1 MSDTIKIP
9 EYMVN
14 LQDVFQNM
22 NFEVNEEDTK
32 YNNRVLFVDAL
43 NTFLRSYAAIPTL
56 DDNGNHIGGMS
67 GFLKSV
73 GSVVRDFK
81 PSRVVIV
88 FDGKGGSQRR
98 RKIFPQYKANR
109 KPPTRLNRQY
119 DMTTE
124 EQETENIKWQLITLI
139 EMLECL
145 PVTIFTMDNIEAD
158 DVIAYASELVTAHG
172 GHSIIYSTDK
182 DFLQMV
188 TPSVKVY
195 NPIKKKTF
203 DVDTIIEAYGVH
215 PDNFVYYRSLLGD
228 KSDNIDG
235 IRGAGEKT
243 VLKLLPELVD
253 NSITIDTDF
262 IEQKYNAVK
271 KKPKLIE
278 NILNNKDIVE
288 RNLQLMQLRDVN
300 ISTDAKMK
308 IVHKLDV
315 VKTDLRKMDLTKLMI
330 RSKVITNFPNYD
342 MWITSTFV
350 PLTRFTNGSD
360 SSNTTKL

>member
-1 MSDTIKIP
+1 MSDLHK
-9 EYMVN
+9 
-14 LQDVFQNM
+14 VFESM
-22 NFEVNEEDTK
+22 NFEVSKEDTK
-32 YNNRVLFVDAL
+32 YNSRVLFVDAL

-73 GSVVRDFK
+73 GAVIRDFK

-98 RKIFPQYKANR
+98 RKIYPQYKSNR

-124 EQETENIKWQLITLI
+124 QQETENMKWQLVTLI

-145 PVTIFTMDNIEAD
+145 PVTIFTLDNIEAD
-158 DVIAYASELVTAHG
+158 DVIAYASELITAQG
-172 GHSIIYSTDK
+172 GESIIYSTDK

-188 TPSVKVY
+188 TETTKVY
-195 NPIKKKTF
+195 NPVKKKTF
-203 DVDTIIEAYGVH
+203 DVNTVIETYGVH
-215 PDNFVYYRSLLGD
+215 PDNFVYYRALLGD

-253 NSITIDTDF
+253 NASTIDYDF
-262 IEQKYNAVK
+262 IEQKYTDIK

-278 NILNNKDIVE
+278 TILDNKDVLE
-288 RNLQLMQLRDVN
+288 TNMQLMQLRDVN
-300 ISTDAKMK
+300 ISADAKMK
-308 IVHKLDV
+308 IVHKLDI
-315 VKTDLRKMDLTKLMI
+315 VKTDLRKMDLTKMLI
-330 RSKVITNFPNYD
+330 RSRVISNFPNYD
-342 MWITSTFV
+342 MWLASTFGT
-350 PLTRFTNGSD
+350 LTRFSNGSD

>member
-1 MSDTIKIP
+1 MSDLHK
-9 EYMVN
+9 
-14 LQDVFQNM
+14 VFESM
-22 NFEVNEEDTK
+22 NFEVSKEDTK
-32 YNNRVLFVDAL
+32 YNSRVLFIDAL

-73 GSVVRDFK
+73 GAVVRDFK

-98 RKIFPQYKANR
+98 RKIYSDYKSNR

-124 EQETENIKWQLITLI
+124 QQETENMKWQLVTLI

-145 PVTIFTMDNIEAD
+145 PVTIFTLDNIEAD
-158 DVIAYASELVTAHG
+158 DVIAYASELITAQG
-172 GHSIIYSTDK
+172 GESIIYSTDK

-188 TPSVKVY
+188 TETTKVY
-195 NPIKKKTF
+195 NPVKKKTF
-203 DVDTIIEAYGVH
+203 DVNTVVETYGVH
-215 PDNFVYYRSLLGD
+215 PDNFVYYRALLGD

-243 VLKLLPELVD
+243 VLKLLPELVG
-253 NSITIDTDF
+253 NASTIDYDF
-262 IEQKYNAVK
+262 IEQKYTDVK

-278 NILNNKDIVE
+278 TILDNKDVLD
-288 RNLQLMQLRDVN
+288 RNMQLMQLRDVN
-300 ISTDAKMK
+300 ISADAKMK
-308 IVHKLDV
+308 IVHKLDI
-315 VKTDLRKMDLTKLMI
+315 VKTDLRKMDLTKMLI
-330 RSKVITNFPNYD
+330 RSRVISNFPNYD
-342 MWITSTFV
+342 MWLASTFGT
-350 PLTRFTNGSD
+350 LTRFSNGSD

>member
-1 MSDTIKIP
+1 MSDLHK
-9 EYMVN
+9 
-14 LQDVFQNM
+14 VFESM
-22 NFEVNEEDTK
+22 NFEVSKEDTK
-32 YNNRVLFVDAL
+32 YNSRVLFIDAL

-73 GSVVRDFK
+73 GAVVRDFK

-98 RKIFPQYKANR
+98 RKIYSDYKSNR

-124 EQETENIKWQLITLI
+124 QQETENMKWQLVTLI

-145 PVTIFTMDNIEAD
+145 PVTIFTLDNIEAD
-158 DVIAYASELVTAHG
+158 DVIAYASELITAQG
-172 GHSIIYSTDK
+172 GESIIYSTDK

-188 TPSVKVY
+188 TDTTKVY
-195 NPIKKKTF
+195 NPVKKKTF
-203 DVDTIIEAYGVH
+203 DVNTVVETYGVH
-215 PDNFVYYRSLLGD
+215 PDNFVYYRALLGD

-243 VLKLLPELVD
+243 VLKLLPELVG
-253 NSITIDTDF
+253 NASTIDYDF
-262 IEQKYNAVK
+262 IEQKYTDVK

-278 NILNNKDIVE
+278 TILDNKDILD
-288 RNLQLMQLRDVN
+288 RNMQLMQLRDVN
-300 ISTDAKMK
+300 ISADAKMK
-308 IVHKLDV
+308 IVHKLDI
-315 VKTDLRKMDLTKLMI
+315 VKTDLRKMDLTKMLI
-330 RSKVITNFPNYD
+330 RSRVISNFPNYD
-342 MWITSTFV
+342 MWLASTFGT
-350 PLTRFTNGSD
+350 LTRFSNGSD

>member
-1 MSDTIKIP
+1 MSDLHK
-9 EYMVN
+9 
-14 LQDVFQNM
+14 VFESM
-22 NFEVNEEDTK
+22 NFEVSKEDTK
-32 YNNRVLFVDAL
+32 YNSRVLFIDAL

-73 GSVVRDFK
+73 GAVVRDFK

-98 RKIFPQYKANR
+98 RKIYSDYKSNR

-124 EQETENIKWQLITLI
+124 QQETENMKWQLVTLI

-145 PVTIFTMDNIEAD
+145 PVTIFTLDNIEAD
-158 DVIAYASELVTAHG
+158 DVIAYASELITAQG
-172 GHSIIYSTDK
+172 GESIIYSTDK

-188 TPSVKVY
+188 TETTKVY
-195 NPIKKKTF
+195 NPVKKKTF
-203 DVDTIIEAYGVH
+203 DVNTVIETYGVH
-215 PDNFVYYRSLLGD
+215 PDNFVYYRALLGD

-253 NSITIDTDF
+253 NASTIDYDF
-262 IEQKYNAVK
+262 IEQKYTDIK

-278 NILNNKDIVE
+278 TILDSKDIVE
-288 RNLQLMQLRDVN
+288 RNMQLMQLRDVN
-300 ISTDAKMK
+300 ISADAKMK
-308 IVHKLDV
+308 IVHKLDI
-315 VKTDLRKMDLTKLMI
+315 VKTDLRKMDLTKMLI
-330 RSKVITNFPNYD
+330 RSRVISNFPNYD
-342 MWITSTFV
+342 MWLASTFGT
-350 PLTRFTNGSD
+350 LTRFSNGSD

>member
-1 MSDTIKIP
+1 MSDLHK
-9 EYMVN
+9 
-14 LQDVFQNM
+14 VFESM
-22 NFEVNEEDTK
+22 NFEVSKEDTK
-32 YNNRVLFVDAL
+32 YNSRVLFIDAL

-73 GSVVRDFK
+73 GAVVRDFK

-98 RKIFPQYKANR
+98 RKIYSDYKSNR

-124 EQETENIKWQLITLI
+124 QQETENMKWQLVTLI

-145 PVTIFTMDNIEAD
+145 PVTIFTLDNIEAD
-158 DVIAYASELVTAHG
+158 DVIAYASELITAQG
-172 GHSIIYSTDK
+172 GESIIYSTDK

-188 TPSVKVY
+188 TETTKIY
-195 NPIKKKTF
+195 NPVKKKTF
-203 DVDTIIEAYGVH
+203 DVNTVVETYGVH
-215 PDNFVYYRSLLGD
+215 PDNFVYYRALLGD

-253 NSITIDTDF
+253 NASTIDYDF
-262 IEQKYNAVK
+262 IEQKYTDVK

-278 NILNNKDIVE
+278 TILDNKDVLE
-288 RNLQLMQLRDVN
+288 RNMQLMQLRDVN
-300 ISTDAKMK
+300 ISADAKMK
-308 IVHKLDV
+308 IVHKLDI
-315 VKTDLRKMDLTKLMI
+315 VKTDLRKMDLTKMLI
-330 RSKVITNFPNYD
+330 RSRVISNFPNYD
-342 MWITSTFV
+342 MWLASTFGT
-350 PLTRFTNGSD
+350 LTRFSNGSD

>member
-1 MSDTIKIP
+1 MSDLHK
-9 EYMVN
+9 
-14 LQDVFQNM
+14 VFESM
-22 NFEVNEEDTK
+22 NFEVSKEDTK
-32 YNNRVLFVDAL
+32 YNSRVLFIDAL

-73 GSVVRDFK
+73 GAVVRDFK

-98 RKIFPQYKANR
+98 RKIYSDYKSNR

-124 EQETENIKWQLITLI
+124 QQETENMKWQLVTLI

-145 PVTIFTMDNIEAD
+145 PVTIFTLDNIEAD
-158 DVIAYASELVTAHG
+158 DVIAYASELITAQG
-172 GHSIIYSTDK
+172 GESIIYSTDK

-188 TPSVKVY
+188 TDTTKVY
-195 NPIKKKTF
+195 NPVKKKTF
-203 DVDTIIEAYGVH
+203 DVNTVVETYGVH
-215 PDNFVYYRSLLGD
+215 PDNFVYYRALLGD

-243 VLKLLPELVD
+243 VLKLLPELVG
-253 NSITIDTDF
+253 NASTIDYDF
-262 IEQKYNAVK
+262 IEQKYTDVK

-278 NILNNKDIVE
+278 TILDNKDVLD
-288 RNLQLMQLRDVN
+288 RNMQLMQLRDVN
-300 ISTDAKMK
+300 ISADAKMK
-308 IVHKLDV
+308 IVHKLDI
-315 VKTDLRKMDLTKLMI
+315 VKTDLRKMDLTKMLI
-330 RSKVITNFPNYD
+330 RSRVISNFPNYD
-342 MWITSTFV
+342 MWLASTFGT
-350 PLTRFTNGSD
+350 LTRFSNGSD

>member
-1 MSDTIKIP
+1 
-9 EYMVN
+9 
-14 LQDVFQNM
+14 M
-22 NFEVNEEDTK
+22 NFEVSKEDTK
-32 YNNRVLFVDAL
+32 YNSRVLFIDAL

-73 GSVVRDFK
+73 GAVVRDFK

-98 RKIFPQYKANR
+98 RKIYSDYKSNR

-124 EQETENIKWQLITLI
+124 QQETENMKWQLVTLI

-145 PVTIFTMDNIEAD
+145 PVTIFTLDNIEAD
-158 DVIAYASELVTAHG
+158 DVIAYASELITAQG
-172 GHSIIYSTDK
+172 GESIIYSTDK

-188 TPSVKVY
+188 TETTKVY
-195 NPIKKKTF
+195 NPVKKKTF
-203 DVDTIIEAYGVH
+203 DVNTVVETYGVH
-215 PDNFVYYRSLLGD
+215 PDNFVYYRALLGD

-243 VLKLLPELVD
+243 VLKLLPELVG
-253 NSITIDTDF
+253 NASTIDYDF
-262 IEQKYNAVK
+262 IEQKYTDVK

-278 NILNNKDIVE
+278 TILDNKDVLD
-288 RNLQLMQLRDVN
+288 RNMQLMQLRDVN
-300 ISTDAKMK
+300 ISADAKMK
-308 IVHKLDV
+308 IVHKLDI
-315 VKTDLRKMDLTKLMI
+315 VKTDLRKMDLTKMLI
-330 RSKVITNFPNYD
+330 RSRVISNFPNYD
-342 MWITSTFV
+342 MWLASTFGT
-350 PLTRFTNGSD
+350 LTRFSNGSD

>member
-1 MSDTIKIP
+1 MSDLHK
-9 EYMVN
+9 
-14 LQDVFQNM
+14 VFESM
-22 NFEVNEEDTK
+22 NFEVSKEDTK
-32 YNNRVLFVDAL
+32 YNSRVLFIDAL

-73 GSVVRDFK
+73 GAVIRDFK

-98 RKIFPQYKANR
+98 RKIYSDYKSNR

-124 EQETENIKWQLITLI
+124 QQETENMKWQLVTLI

-145 PVTIFTMDNIEAD
+145 PVTIFTLDNIEAD
-158 DVIAYASELVTAHG
+158 DVIAYASELITAQG
-172 GHSIIYSTDK
+172 GESIIYSTDK

-188 TPSVKVY
+188 TETTKVY
-195 NPIKKKTF
+195 NPVKKKTF
-203 DVDTIIEAYGVH
+203 DVNTVVETYGVH
-215 PDNFVYYRSLLGD
+215 PDNFVYYRALLGD

-243 VLKLLPELVD
+243 VLKLLPELVG
-253 NSITIDTDF
+253 NASTIDYDF
-262 IEQKYNAVK
+262 IEQKYTDVK

-278 NILNNKDIVE
+278 TILDNKDVLE
-288 RNLQLMQLRDVN
+288 RNMQLMQLRDVN
-300 ISTDAKMK
+300 ISADAKMK
-308 IVHKLDV
+308 IVHKLDI
-315 VKTDLRKMDLTKLMI
+315 VKTDLRKMDLTKMLI
-330 RSKVITNFPNYD
+330 RSRVISNFSNYD
-342 MWITSTFV
+342 MWLASTFGT
-350 PLTRFTNGSD
+350 LTRFSNGSD

>member
-1 MSDTIKIP
+1 
-9 EYMVN
+9 
-14 LQDVFQNM
+14 M
-22 NFEVNEEDTK
+22 NFEVSKEDTK
-32 YNNRVLFVDAL
+32 YNSRVLFVDAL

-73 GSVVRDFK
+73 GAVIRDFK

-98 RKIFPQYKANR
+98 RKIYPQYKSNR

-124 EQETENIKWQLITLI
+124 QQETENMKWQLVTLI

-145 PVTIFTMDNIEAD
+145 PVTIFTLDNIEAD
-158 DVIAYASELVTAHG
+158 DVIAYASELITAQG
-172 GHSIIYSTDK
+172 GESIIYSTDK

-188 TPSVKVY
+188 TETTKVY
-195 NPIKKKTF
+195 NPVKKKTF
-203 DVDTIIEAYGVH
+203 DVNTVIETYGVH
-215 PDNFVYYRSLLGD
+215 PDNFVYYRALLGD

-253 NSITIDTDF
+253 NASTIDYDF
-262 IEQKYNAVK
+262 IEQKYTDIK

-278 NILNNKDIVE
+278 TILDNKDVLE
-288 RNLQLMQLRDVN
+288 TNMQLMQLRDVN
-300 ISTDAKMK
+300 ISADAKMK
-308 IVHKLDV
+308 IVHKLDI
-315 VKTDLRKMDLTKLMI
+315 VKTDLRKMDLTKMLI
-330 RSKVITNFPNYD
+330 RSRVISNFPNYD
-342 MWITSTFV
+342 MWLASTFGT
-350 PLTRFTNGSD
+350 LTRFSNGSD

>member
-1 MSDTIKIP
+1 MSDLHK
-9 EYMVN
+9 
-14 LQDVFQNM
+14 VFESM
-22 NFEVNEEDTK
+22 KFEVNEGDTK

-73 GSVVRDFK
+73 GAVVRDFK

-98 RKIFPQYKANR
+98 RKIYPNYKSNR

-124 EQETENIKWQLITLI
+124 QQETENMKYQLVTLV

-145 PVTIFTMDNIEAD
+145 PVTLFTLDNIEAD
-158 DVIAYASELVTAHG
+158 DVIAYASELITAQG
-172 GHSIIYSTDK
+172 GESIIYSTDK

-195 NPIKKKTF
+195 NPVKKKTF
-203 DVDTIIEAYGVH
+203 DVNTVIETYGVH
-215 PDNFVYYRSLLGD
+215 PDNFVYYRALLGD

-243 VLKLLPELVD
+243 ILKLLPELVD
-253 NSITIDTDF
+253 NSSTIDYNF
-262 IEQKYNAVK
+262 IEQKYTDVK

-278 NILNNKDIVE
+278 NILDNKDVLD
-288 RNLQLMQLRDVN
+288 RNMQLMQLRDVS

-308 IVHKLDV
+308 IVHKLDT
-315 VKTDLRKMDLTKLMI
+315 VKTDLRKMDLTKLLI
-330 RSKVITNFPNYD
+330 RSKVISNFPNYD
-342 MWITSTFV
+342 MWLASTFV
-350 PLTRFTNGSD
+350 PLTRFSNGSD
-360 SSNTTKL
+360 SNTTKL

>member
-1 MSDTIKIP
+1 MSDLHK
-9 EYMVN
+9 
-14 LQDVFQNM
+14 VFESM
-22 NFEVNEEDTK
+22 NFEVSKEDTK
-32 YNNRVLFVDAL
+32 YNSRVLFIDAL

-73 GSVVRDFK
+73 GAVVRDFK

-98 RKIFPQYKANR
+98 RKIYPDYKSNR

-124 EQETENIKWQLITLI
+124 QQETENMKWQLVTLI

-145 PVTIFTMDNIEAD
+145 PVTIFTLDNIEAD
-158 DVIAYASELVTAHG
+158 DVIAYASELITAQG
-172 GHSIIYSTDK
+172 GESIIYSTDK

-188 TPSVKVY
+188 TETTKVY
-195 NPIKKKTF
+195 NPVKKKTF
-203 DVDTIIEAYGVH
+203 DVNTVVETYGVH
-215 PDNFVYYRSLLGD
+215 PDNFVYYRALLGD

-253 NSITIDTDF
+253 NVSTIDYDF
-262 IEQKYNAVK
+262 IEQKYTDVK

-278 NILNNKDIVE
+278 TILDNKDVLE
-288 RNLQLMQLRDVN
+288 RNMQLMQLRDVN
-300 ISTDAKMK
+300 ISADAKMK
-308 IVHKLDV
+308 IVHKLDI
-315 VKTDLRKMDLTKLMI
+315 VKTDLRKMDLTKMLI
-330 RSKVITNFPNYD
+330 RSRVISNFPNYD
-342 MWITSTFV
+342 MWLASTFGT
-350 PLTRFTNGSD
+350 LTRFSNGSD

>member
-1 MSDTIKIP
+1 MSDLHK
-9 EYMVN
+9 
-14 LQDVFQNM
+14 VFESM
-22 NFEVNEEDTK
+22 NFDVSKEDTK
-32 YNNRVLFVDAL
+32 YNSRVLFIDAL

-98 RKIFPQYKANR
+98 RKIYSDYKSNR

-124 EQETENIKWQLITLI
+124 QQETENMKWQLVTLI

-158 DVIAYASELVTAHG
+158 DVIAYASELITAQG
-172 GHSIIYSTDK
+172 GESIIYSTDK

-188 TPSVKVY
+188 TETTKVY
-195 NPIKKKTF
+195 NPVKKKTF
-203 DVDTIIEAYGVH
+203 DVNTVIETYGVH
-215 PDNFVYYRSLLGD
+215 PDNFVYYRALLGD

-243 VLKLLPELVD
+243 VLKLLPELV
-253 NSITIDTDF
+253 NNTSTIDYDF
-262 IEQKYNAVK
+262 IEQKYSDIK

-278 NILNNKDIVE
+278 TILDNKDIVE
-288 RNLQLMQLRDVN
+288 RNMQLMQLRDVN
-300 ISTDAKMK
+300 ISADAKMK
-308 IVHKLDV
+308 IVHKLDI
-315 VKTDLRKMDLTKLMI
+315 VKTDLRKMDLTKMLI
-330 RSKVITNFPNYD
+330 RSRVISNFPNYD
-342 MWITSTFV
+342 MWLASTFGT
-350 PLTRFTNGSD
+350 LTRFSNGSD
-360 SSNTTKL
+360 SSDTTKL

>member
-1 MSDTIKIP
+1 MSDLHK
-9 EYMVN
+9 
-14 LQDVFQNM
+14 VFESM
-22 NFEVNEEDTK
+22 NFEVSKEDTK
-32 YNNRVLFVDAL
+32 YNSRVLFIDAL

-73 GSVVRDFK
+73 GAVVRDFK

-98 RKIFPQYKANR
+98 RKIYSDYKSNR

-124 EQETENIKWQLITLI
+124 QQETENMKWQLVTLI

-145 PVTIFTMDNIEAD
+145 PVTIFTLDNIEAD
-158 DVIAYASELVTAHG
+158 DVIAYASELITAQG
-172 GHSIIYSTDK
+172 GESIIYSTDK

-188 TPSVKVY
+188 TETTKVY
-195 NPIKKKTF
+195 NPVKKKTF
-203 DVDTIIEAYGVH
+203 DVNTVVETYGVH
-215 PDNFVYYRSLLGD
+215 PDNFVYYRALLGD

-253 NSITIDTDF
+253 NASTIDYDF
-262 IEQKYNAVK
+262 IEQKYTDVK

-278 NILNNKDIVE
+278 TILDNKDVLE
-288 RNLQLMQLRDVN
+288 RNMQLMQLRDVN
-300 ISTDAKMK
+300 ISADAKMK
-308 IVHKLDV
+308 IVHKLDI
-315 VKTDLRKMDLTKLMI
+315 VKTDLRKMDLTKMLI
-330 RSKVITNFPNYD
+330 RSRVISNFPNYD
-342 MWITSTFV
+342 MWLASTFGT
-350 PLTRFTNGSD
+350 LTRFSNGSD

>member
-1 MSDTIKIP
+1 MSDLHK
-9 EYMVN
+9 
-14 LQDVFQNM
+14 VFESM
-22 NFEVNEEDTK
+22 NFDVSKEDTK
-32 YNNRVLFVDAL
+32 YNSRVLFIDAL

-73 GSVVRDFK
+73 GAVVRDFK

-98 RKIFPQYKANR
+98 RKIYSDYKSNR

-124 EQETENIKWQLITLI
+124 QQETENMKWQLVTLI

-145 PVTIFTMDNIEAD
+145 PVTVFTMDNIEAD
-158 DVIAYASELVTAHG
+158 DVIAYASELITAQG
-172 GHSIIYSTDK
+172 GESIIYSTDK

-188 TPSVKVY
+188 TETTKVY
-195 NPIKKKTF
+195 NPVKKKTF
-203 DVDTIIEAYGVH
+203 DVNTVVETYGVH
-215 PDNFVYYRSLLGD
+215 PDNFVYYRALLGD

-243 VLKLLPELVD
+243 VLKLLPELVG
-253 NSITIDTDF
+253 NASTIDYDF
-262 IEQKYNAVK
+262 IEQKYTDVK

-278 NILNNKDIVE
+278 TILDNKDILD
-288 RNLQLMQLRDVN
+288 RNMQLMQLRDVN
-300 ISTDAKMK
+300 ISADAKMK
-308 IVHKLDV
+308 IVHKLDI
-315 VKTDLRKMDLTKLMI
+315 VKTDLRKMDLTKMLI
-330 RSKVITNFPNYD
+330 RSRVISNFPNYD
-342 MWITSTFV
+342 MWLASTFGT
-350 PLTRFTNGSD
+350 LTRFSNGSD